1 MKDFDVIIVGGGHAG
16 VEAALAVA
24 RMGLTAAIIT
34 MDAKRLALM
43 SCNPAIGG
51 IGKSHLVKEI
61 EALGGVMGKA
71 TDATGIQFRRLNLSR
86 GPAVW
91 STRVQCDRRR
101 YNEYI
106 VDYVAA
112 QKNVSVVESLA
123 GAILVED
130 GITAGIRTE
139 DGRVITS
146 SAVIIATGTF
156 LGGLI
161 HIGEKK
167 IKAGRIGE
175 NAAYKMSESLDAIGF
190 TLGRLKT
197 GTPPRLDGK
206 TIDWSRCEIQPGEE
220 PIPFFSRSS
229 QRGAFAQTPCYL
241 TYTSEKTKEIIM
253 ANLHRS
259 PMFSGQIQSTGPR
272 YCPSVEDKFF
282 RFADKAAHQ
291 LFLEPEGDGTDDIY
305 PNGFSTSL
313 PEEVQ
318 HDAIRTVI
326 GLEEVIIT
334 RPGYAVEY
342 DYCPTHQITPSL
354 ETRLLPGLF
363 FAGQINGTSGYEEA
377 AGQGIIAGINAALKI
392 KNEPPLILD
401 RSEAYIGVMID
412 DLVTRSTTEPYR
424 LFTSRAEYRLALR
437 EDNAIDRLTE
447 YANQYGLISDEEYRD
462 RTTLFNATEAS
473 IKSLRKQRVP
483 LAEFPEIIQRFK
495 QPEANIGVEK
505 LLTQPEMNID
515 QAMPVLQA
523 LLSEVS
529 TEALER
535 AAIQIR
541 YRGYVE
547 KQDREIQ
554 KFKQM
559 ERDLIPSGFSFENIK
574 GLKKEAWEK
583 FQRFQPASIGQAG
596 RIEGI
601 TPADVAV
608 LSVYIKRHK
617 VASSQV

>member
-16 VEAALAVA
+16 VEAALAVG

-61 EALGGVMGKA
+61 DALGGFMGKA

-91 STRVQCDRRR
+91 STRVQCDRIK

-106 VDYVAA
+106 VDYVAS
-112 QKNVSVVESLA
+112 QKNVSVIESLA
-123 GAILVED
+123 GAILIED
-130 GITAGIRTE
+130 NKAAGIRTE
-139 DGRVITS
+139 DGRAITS
-146 SAVIIATGTF
+146 HAVIIATGTF

-175 NAAYKMSESLDAIGF
+175 NAAYKMSESLDLIGF

-197 GTPPRLDGK
+197 GTPPRLDGR

-220 PIPFFSRSS
+220 PIPFFSRNSRRES
-229 QRGAFAQTPCYL
+229 FNQTPCYL
-241 TYTSEKTKEIIM
+241 TYTSAKTKEIIL

-291 LFLEPEGDGTDDIY
+291 LFLEPEGNGTDDIY

-318 HDAIRTVI
+318 RDAIRTVI

-342 DYCPTHQITPSL
+342 DYCPTHQISPSL
-354 ETRLLPGLF
+354 ETRLLSGLF

-377 AGQGIIAGINAALKI
+377 AGQGIIAGINAALAIRK
-392 KNEPPLILD
+392 EAPLILD

-447 YANQYGLISDEEYRD
+447 YAKQHGLISDSEYQD
-462 RTTLFNATEAS
+462 RKTLFDATNSS
-473 IKSLRKQRVP
+473 IKHIHKQRIP
-483 LAEFPEIIQRFK
+483 LAQFPEIIQRFK
-495 QPEANIGVEK
+495 QPEATIAVEK
-505 LLTQPEMNID
+505 LLTQPEMTIE
-515 QAMPVLQA
+515 QAMPVLLA
-523 LLSEVS
+523 LLPEVS

-554 KFKQM
+554 KFKLM
-559 ERDLIPSGFSFENIK
+559 ERDLIPLGFSFENIR

-583 FQRFQPASIGQAG
+583 FQHFQPSSIGQAG

-608 LSVYIKRHK
+608 LSVYIRRHK
-617 VASSQV
+617 QELTA